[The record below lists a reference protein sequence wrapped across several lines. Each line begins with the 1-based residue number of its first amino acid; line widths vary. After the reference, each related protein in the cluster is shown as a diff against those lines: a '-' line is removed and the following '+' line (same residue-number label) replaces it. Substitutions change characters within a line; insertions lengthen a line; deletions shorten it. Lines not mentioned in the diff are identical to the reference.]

1 MEKKELQWEAPEFDY
16 REREVSWYWIS
27 IIVAAIMIA
36 FAVWQKN
43 FLFGIF
49 VIIAEILVIIWG
61 NNTPRLITFI
71 FNEKGVGIKNG
82 KFYPFAEMENF
93 SIDRA
98 PDGEMWDD
106 VFFHFRGRFK
116 LPMKIK
122 FPKKQIE
129 RVQKDM
135 KEVIKEIEYEPTFFD
150 SLEKLIGF

>member
-1 MEKKELQWEAPEFDY
+1 MEKRELQWEAPEFDY
-16 REREVSWYWIS
+16 RDREISWYWIS
-27 IIVAAIMIA
+27 IIIAAVMIA

-49 VIIAEILVIIWG
+49 IIIAEVLVIIWG
-61 NNTPRLITFI
+61 NNAPRLITFI

-82 KFYPFAEMENF
+82 KFYPFAELETF

-98 PDGEMWDD
+98 PEDEMWDEII
-106 VFFHFRGRFK
+106 FHFHDRFK

-122 FPKKQIE
+122 FPKRHIE
-129 RVQKDM
+129 AVQKDM
-135 KEVIKEIEYEPTFFD
+135 KEILKEIDYEPTFFD